1 MKTFMAISCAML
13 ALLARPSYAG
23 SEDDVRA
30 TFERFVVA
38 QNAHD
43 AAAVRDVLADSANFL
58 WISRGMP
65 IWGREA
71 ALKRFEGLYQGTWK
85 LAPEMSA
92 LKIIMLGDTTAQ
104 LFIPIVFSIG
114 PPGQPASDS
123 TFLMNQTLV
132 KGAAGWRIAN
142 ILPILAAPPAPPR

>member
-1 MKTFMAISCAML
+1 
-13 ALLARPSYAG
+13 
-23 SEDDVRA
+23 
-30 TFERFVVA
+30 
-38 QNAHD
+38 
-43 AAAVRDVLADSANFL
+43 
-58 WISRGMP
+58 MP
-65 IWGREA
+65 IWGRES

-92 LKIIMLGDTTAQ
+92 LRIIMLSDTTAQ

-132 KGAAGWRIAN
+132 KAAAGWRIAN
-142 ILPILAAPPAPPR
+142 ILPIPAAPPAPPR